1 MCGKFPHF
9 RRHAKSKIRQFSQG
23 VNVKIKMEGEAQT
36 KQLLRQF
43 AKLTGKGVETGIK
56 EMALSTS
63 RQLAI
68 KMQPYGIS
76 DKGKAAKFL
85 KNIEKQVVQ
94 VWFGINLGA
103 YPESTDLKSS
113 HYALRRNGRI
123 HGRMFR
129 KEQGNYWRDLIP
141 EDERDRY
148 AKEQQAKAG
157 RAKAAWI
164 AAGNSLNVGKASRI
178 GRWIQ
183 RHVGSGRGTSKVMR
197 RGLFTKIELANN
209 TPYLDGV
216 QNHRNVAAA
225 LLKGRENG
233 VKRMRKI
240 IDKQIKKLA
249 KAS

>member
-1 MCGKFPHF
+1 MCGKIPHY
-9 RRHAKSKIRQFSQG
+9 RRHAKNKIRQFSQG
-23 VNVKIKMEGEAQT
+23 VDMKFSVVGQSET
-36 KQLLRQF
+36 KQLLRKFEQ
-43 AKLTGKGVETGIK
+43 LTGKGIETGIK

-63 RQLAI
+63 RQLAT

-85 KNIEKQVVQ
+85 QNIEKQVAQ

-123 HGRMFR
+123 RGRKFR
-129 KEQGNYWRDLIP
+129 KEKGNWWRGLIT

-164 AAGNSLNVGKASRI
+164 AAGNSLGVGKASKI

-183 RHVGSGRGTSKVMR
+183 RHVGSGWASATVMD
-197 RGLFTKIELANN
+197 RGLNAKVELANN
-209 TPYLDGV
+209 TPYLTGV
-216 QNHRNVAAA
+216 QKQRDVAAA
-225 LLKGRENG
+225 LRAGRTNG
-233 VKRMRKI
+233 IKRMRI
-240 IDKQIKKLA
+240 IVDKQTKKIA